1 MLYNKVK
8 VYELIINDLSFQF
21 EEEFSQRC
29 Q

>member
-8 VYELIINDLSFQF
+8 VYELIINDLSIQF